1 MTAPPDQNRV
11 TRRQMLKAIAAS
23 SAAATSAAK
32 AAHWSNWSNGQQ
44 ANAANI
50 VYARSEDDI
59 VDTVKSA
66 REVRAFGGSHSFSAV
81 VPTNGTLISI
91 DAMNGVISHDD
102 ATKTATMW
110 AGTRLGQASYEL
122 AQRGQSMMNEPDINL
137 QSIGGSISTAVHGT
151 GRQLQCVSAYTTG
164 LRLVLAS
171 GDIVNCSAVENSELF
186 EAARVAVGTMGIIT
200 QATLQNTAFY
210 KLKETVAVMSLD
222 DAVAMLQQDKDK
234 YRHIEFWGFI
244 DGNEAIVKYHDIAN
258 DLPDTAAQTPL
269 FDENRTLEF
278 AVRTARRFPWLNRP
292 IQEIVSLFVSD
303 ETRVGAAW
311 QIFPSA
317 RTVPFNEMEY
327 QVPVETGFACFEEI
341 RTAMRKSGVQVFFP
355 LEFRFVKADD
365 VWLSPFYQRDSISIS
380 VHQFYEQDY
389 RPLFEIVEPIFRKY
403 DGRPHWGK
411 LHTCKAQDLAAMYPR
426 WQDFQR
432 VRTQFDP
439 TGKFLNAHMRDVF
452 GIGT

>member
-1 MTAPPDQNRV
+1 MKDFSSQLPV
-11 TRRQMLKAIAAS
+11 TRRRVLQGIAACS
-23 SAAATSAAK
+23 IAGSARS
-32 AAHWSNWSNGQQ
+32 AHWSNWSNNQQ

-59 VDTVKSA
+59 VATVSSA
-66 REVRAFGGSHSFSAV
+66 REVRAFGGSHSFSGV
-81 VPTNGTLISI
+81 VPTNGTLISV
-91 DAMNGVISHDD
+91 DAMNGVVSHDA
-102 ATKTATMW
+102 ATNTATVW

-137 QSIGGSISTAVHGT
+137 QSIGGSLSTAVHGT
-151 GRQLQCVSAYTTG
+151 GRQLQCISAYALG
-164 LRLVLAS
+164 LRLVLADGS
-171 GDIVNCSAVENSELF
+171 IVNCSATENAELF
-186 EAARVAVGTMGIIT
+186 EAARVTIGSMGIIT
-200 QATLQNTAFY
+200 QAKLQNTGFY

-222 DAVAMLQQDKDK
+222 DAMAMLQRDKDK

-258 DLPDTAAQTPL
+258 DLPDTPPQTAM

-278 AVRTARRFPWLNRP
+278 AVKAARRFPWLNRP
-292 IQEIVSLFVSD
+292 IQEIVSLFVND

-327 QVPVETGFACFEEI
+327 QIPVETGFACFEEI
-341 RTAMRKSGVQVFFP
+341 RVAMRKSSVQVFFP
-355 LEFRFVKADD
+355 LEFRFVKADE

-380 VHQFYEQDY
+380 VHQYYQQDH

-411 LHTCKAQDLAAMYPR
+411 LHTCKAQDFATMYPR
-426 WQDFQR
+426 WEDFQR
-432 VRTQFDP
+432 VRSQHDP
-439 TGKFLNAHMRDVF
+439 NGKFLNAHMRDIF
-452 GIGT
+452 GIGTPQ